1 MSIDNN
7 QSTTVAVTDQT
18 TSGMGHTVH
27 TLTISRTQSHST
39 AIPRSPSVH
48 RSVINESEG

>member
-7 QSTTVAVTDQT
+7 HSTTVAVTDQT

-27 TLTISRTQSHST
+27 TLTISHSQSHST
-39 AIPRSPSVH
+39 TIPRSPSVH
-48 RSVINESEG
+48 RPVIKKSEG